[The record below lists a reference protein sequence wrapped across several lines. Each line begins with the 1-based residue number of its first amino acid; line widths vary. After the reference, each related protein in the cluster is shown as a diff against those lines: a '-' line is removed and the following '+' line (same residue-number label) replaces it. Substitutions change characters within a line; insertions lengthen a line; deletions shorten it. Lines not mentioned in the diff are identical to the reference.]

1 MCEATVYLKEEN
13 GQKKLMDNVAVI
25 KPEADNMILVGL
37 FGERLEVKAK
47 ISEIKLVE
55 HEVILEKR

>member
-1 MCEATVYLKEEN
+1 MCEATVYLKGKS

-25 KPEADNMILVGL
+25 KPEADNIILVDL
-37 FGERLEVKAK
+37 FGERREVKAK

-55 HEVILEKR
+55 HEVILEER